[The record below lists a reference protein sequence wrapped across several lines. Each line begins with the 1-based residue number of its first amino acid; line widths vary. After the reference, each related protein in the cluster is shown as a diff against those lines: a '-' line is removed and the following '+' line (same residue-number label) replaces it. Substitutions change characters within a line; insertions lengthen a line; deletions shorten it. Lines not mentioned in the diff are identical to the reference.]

1 MKIYILYDNN
11 SRNTFK
17 SGWGFSCWISSDKEI
32 LFDTG
37 WDSTILFHNMK
48 KMNLNPEDIDILF
61 LSHQHWDHT
70 GSMAEILD
78 LCNPEVFAPKSFS
91 EHFKSEISQRSTLYE
106 IENSVKISDNVYTTG
121 ELGSWI
127 KEQSLLIKTDNGI
140 NIITGCAHPGVDK
153 IVEKAKEFGKIHSL
167 IGGLH
172 NFDRFEILKNID
184 RIMPCHCTIHRDK
197 ISELFPSRYREIM
210 AGDEIIIQ

>member
-1 MKIYILYDNN
+1 MKIYIIYDNN

-17 SGWGFSCWISSDKEI
+17 SGWGFSCWISSDENI

-37 WDSTILFHNMK
+37 WDSTILFHNMRR
-48 KMNLNPEDIDILF
+48 MNLNPRDIDILF

-70 GSMAEILD
+70 GGMAEILD
-78 LCNPEVFAPKSFS
+78 LCNPEVFVPKSFS
-91 EHFKSEISQRSTLYE
+91 EHFKSEISQRSTLHE
-106 IENSVKISDNVYTTG
+106 VENSVEISDNMYTTG

-127 KEQSLLIKTDNGI
+127 REQSLLIKTDKGI

-153 IVEKAKEFGKIHSL
+153 IVEKAKEFGRIHSIL
-167 IGGLH
+167 GGLH
-172 NFDRFEILKNID
+172 DFSRSEILKDID
-184 RIMPCHCTIHRDK
+184 RIMPCHCTVHRDK

-210 AGDEIIIQ
+210 AGNVIDI